1 MEIEEFEKRESEID
15 YQIECLKLAKEKL
28 YNQYIE
34 ENCEF
39 KVGDKI
45 SIRGFKGV
53 IESITLSFGSF
64 RYRWRKYNKDGMLG
78 RRVHYIYRSEI
89 ELIEKL

>member
-1 MEIEEFEKRESEID
+1 MEIEEFEKREREID
-15 YQIECLKLAKEKL
+15 CQIEALKLEKEKL
-28 YNQYIE
+28 YNKYIE

-45 SIRGFKGV
+45 SIRGVKGV
-53 IESITLSFGSF
+53 IESITLSFGAF

>member
-1 MEIEEFEKRESEID
+1 MEVEEFEKRESEID

-28 YNQYIE
+28 HNQYIE

-45 SIRGFKGV
+45 SIRGVKGV
-53 IESITLSFGSF
+53 IESITLSFGTF